1 MPTHRFVSSAASA
14 AVLALFA
21 GPAIAWGAESITL
34 DFVRHGEAGDNLV
47 INDDFPGP
55 PLTSQG
61 WQQADDVA
69 QVLLHGGG
77 IDGIFASAMTRAQQT
92 AEPLA
97 EALQLWPLAADHVL
111 PGLNEIGAGVF
122 AGLPLDVGGLPLGA
136 VAYALAPF
144 LWSLGLYFVPQLGS
158 SDANGMV
165 FQDRFTDAVQQIY
178 DVGQGNGATT
188 DAVFAHEA
196 SIVFWTLM
204 NAKNPDFPLI
214 FNQALT
220 TGELLPYTGIIE
232 VRGNSTDGWTLVS
245 WDGQPVPEDPG
256 LLTELFV
263 DFRDLITVPQ
273 MAAYHLWEAIVGG
286 DPTTITAAFATGADE
301 IGAALTQFPVAVFD
315 DLFGATWA
323 A

>member
-1 MPTHRFVSSAASA
+1 MLNHRFVAGAASVA
-14 AVLALFA
+14 AVALFA

-34 DFVRHGEAGDNLV
+34 DFVRHGEGGDSLA
-47 INDDFPGP
+47 INDEFPGP
-55 PLTSQG
+55 PLTSLG
-61 WQQADDVA
+61 WQQAHDVA
-69 QVLLHGGG
+69 QVLLAGDQ

-97 EALQLWPLAADHVL
+97 EALQLWPLPADHVL

-122 AGLPLDVGGLPLGA
+122 AGLPLDFGGLPVGA

-158 SDANGMV
+158 PDANGMV
-165 FQDRFTDAVQQIY
+165 FQERFTDAVQQIY
-178 DVGQGNGATT
+178 DAGQGNGSTVE
-188 DAVFAHEA
+188 AVFAHEA

-204 NAKNPDFPLI
+204 NVKNPDFPLI

-232 VRGNSTDGWTLVS
+232 VQGNPTDGWTLVS
-245 WDGQPVPEDPG
+245 WDGHPVAEDPG
-256 LLTELFV
+256 LLTALFV

-273 MAAYHLWEAIVGG
+273 MAAYHLWEAALGG
-286 DPTTITAAFATGADE
+286 DPTTITAALQAGVDE
-301 IGAALTQFPVAVFD
+301 ISAATTQFPTEVFR
-315 DLFGATWA
+315 DLTDAMA
-323 A
+323 AA